1 MAINNFSTTVRIG
14 DGQNAAQITTA
25 GGAVQ
30 VEARSNYNT
39 KFTVMSGVDD
49 KVVADKQSFLKRRT
63 TSPPTSAMSDRTVPT
78 WRGGGGGGQHRRH
91 QDDGERGRQRQ
102 HFHQGRRRL
111 RVGAEPEPDRPEQAL
126 AGQPV
131 RAVRRHRGQ
140 WKAADGTSA
149 KMGVATGA
157 AKAFLN
163 NLQATLSST
172 GGISSSFSSWVSA
185 TAKSKKLALSG
196 LFPSTCN
203 RPRPARPWRASSTRA
218 AARAARPA
226 MSTSRR

>member
-1 MAINNFSTTVRIG
+1 MVVSIDDIK
-14 DGQNAAQITTA
+14 TTA
-25 GGAVQ
+25 SVAANASISTKGGAVSVSAQ
-30 VEARSNYNT
+30 SLNQIDPNKLWLVNLYAPFDGIEA
-39 KFTVMSGVDD
+39 K
-49 KVVADKQSFLKRRT
+49 
-63 TSPPTSAMSDRTVPT
+63 
-78 WRGGGGGGQHRRH
+78 
-91 QDDGERGRQRQ
+91 
-102 HFHQGRRRL
+102 
-111 RVGAEPEPDRPEQAL
+111 
-126 AGQPV
+126 
-131 RAVRRHRGQ
+131 

-196 LFPSTCN
+196 AFPSTCN

>member
-1 MAINNFSTTVRIG
+1 MVVSIDDIK
-14 DGQNAAQITTA
+14 TTA
-25 GGAVQ
+25 SVAANASISTKGGAVSVSAQ
-30 VEARSNYNT
+30 SLNQIDPNKLWLVNLYALLDGIEA
-39 KFTVMSGVDD
+39 K
-49 KVVADKQSFLKRRT
+49 
-63 TSPPTSAMSDRTVPT
+63 
-78 WRGGGGGGQHRRH
+78 
-91 QDDGERGRQRQ
+91 
-102 HFHQGRRRL
+102 
-111 RVGAEPEPDRPEQAL
+111 
-126 AGQPV
+126 
-131 RAVRRHRGQ
+131 

-196 LFPSTCN
+196 AFPSTCN